1 MKNPVIYGYD
11 TRRKLPFIVII
22 VALLL
27 MTPLLVPCKVKAG
40 GDNPQVQAPSN
51 VKATLSGTNITVSWY
66 MSNVNRIGSFQISYL
81 NSSQEPLSWVDVKK
95 VDRGGYYDRKD
106 WSTTISCPGTPGDYY
121 FRVVAIS
128 NDSNYDNSASVD
140 SPSPLTITK
149 EDVSSSGITA
159 APIPNFS
166 FTYSKSSKQLEI
178 YWDNMLPANA
188 NTFVLYKSTS
198 SGSGFVEVCEKSYGS
213 NYYYDKDVL
222 PGKTYYYKLGSRN
235 SKGNGPLSNAFSS
248 KIPALAVNTPTGFTV
263 TPGVGVATLTF
274 NSNPG
279 VYESEKDGFEI
290 YKDGA
295 FYKHGIGKGYF
306 TRNEYI
312 SETKSTSF
320 KIRAY
325 VEIDGKKYYSGFT
338 SAKTVT
344 SRKIKKP
351 TGVRATKISGSIVSL
366 MWNPVEGAT
375 SYVIYKGSKK
385 MKKVNK
391 NRVLLKKKGAGSG
404 KYSIQA
410 VRTKGG
416 KTWKTKSKKVKPKPN
431 QRKYPNSIS
440 VSAYPYATCRFIIKK
455 ISLKGK
461 TYTVTGY
468 AVNNRIFKAK
478 KYKKLSVTITSG
490 GKIVAKKTFK
500 NKAIGAA
507 PSKAKKMTLKIKGK
521 KNQDLVNNGCGWSTN
536 TETVW

>member
-1 MKNPVIYGYD
+1 MKNQLDNGYN
-11 TRRKLPFIVII
+11 TLRKLPFVVMI

-27 MTPLLVPCKVKAG
+27 MTPLLVPCNVKAG
-40 GDNPQVQAPSN
+40 GDNKPVCSPSN
-51 VKATLSGTNITVSWY
+51 VKASLSGSTITITWHMDQIINVAGFDIYYHYVSVEPNELVKVT
-66 MSNVNRIGSFQISYL
+66 SISRNDYK
-81 NSSQEPLSWVDVKK
+81 N
-95 VDRGGYYDRKD
+95 D
-106 WSTTISCPGTPGDYY
+106 WSVKIDCPEKAGDYY
-121 FRVVAIS
+121 FGVEATTNISGYENSIRVDTPSILTLS
-128 NDSNYDNSASVD
+128 GGSA
-140 SPSPLTITK
+140 
-149 EDVSSSGITA
+149 SGITA
-159 APIPNFS
+159 VPNPDFGFS
-166 FTYSKSSKQLEI
+166 YSSYNRQLDINWAI
-178 YWDNMLPANA
+178 YQPSGVNKY
-188 NTFVLYKSTS
+188 VLYKSTKS
-198 SGSGFVEVCEKSYGS
+198 DSGFSIVCEKSYGS
-213 NYYYDKDVL
+213 NYYYDKDVI
-222 PGKTYYYKLGSRN
+222 PGKTYYYKLAFGN
-235 SKGNGPLSNAFSS
+235 NKGNGPSSPAFSY
-248 KIPALAVNTPTGFTV
+248 KIPTPKVNIPTGFSV

-295 FYKHGIGKGYF
+295 FYKHGVGKGYF

-325 VEIDGKKYYSGFT
+325 VEIDGKKYYSDFT
-338 SAKTVT
+338 PARTVT

-416 KTWKTKSKKVKPKPN
+416 KTWKTKSNKVKPKPN

-478 KYKKLSVTITSG
+478 KYKKLTVTITSG